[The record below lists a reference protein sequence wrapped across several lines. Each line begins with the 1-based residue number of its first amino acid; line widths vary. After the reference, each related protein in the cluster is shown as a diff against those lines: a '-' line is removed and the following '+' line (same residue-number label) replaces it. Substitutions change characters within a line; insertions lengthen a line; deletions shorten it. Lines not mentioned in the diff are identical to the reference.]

1 MLFKKHQVGFELKSP
16 EHYWLQNSIEEGS
29 YMKLQKLKTTVF
41 ISTIL
46 FSVHGATVV
55 EANDSATPHTDV
67 REEILATITSIN
79 ELRLLMLKTEM
90 KNKEREQQEKE
101 LKQQEKLKQEQVL
114 KAQTN
119 TVEPEPP
126 AATQEK
132 TTNTVNVIN
141 TIESNVTNNNEALKE
156 LINETKSNN
165 IRLSILE
172 KRTFSKAENDFNDY
186 VTQSSK
192 KVFVVEL
199 AQTRRGDIDCDAVTD
214 TYSYTRTTID
224 ENIDIVETITRHDV
238 AGSICFERDVYKR
251 KTPTELLYLSNQN
264 KIYNN
269 FPVNDLVT
277 YTDPVIVLASF
288 MEKGISF
295 GSGGII
301 TYQSNGQTNKMVFN
315 KVSTMLNDNAE
326 LTLVVNDAEKT
337 YSNCLI
343 IGTRSNSTV
352 STEWY
357 CPGDG
362 LVKRVIFYP
371 SVENKPARSEI
382 ITLRT
387 IAAY

>member
-1 MLFKKHQVGFELKSP
+1 MS
-16 EHYWLQNSIEEGS
+16 
-29 YMKLQKLKTTVF
+29 LQKFKLAVF
-41 ISTIL
+41 VSAIL
-46 FSVHGATVV
+46 FSVHGTSVAEV
-55 EANDSATPHTDV
+55 NSSATPHTDV

-79 ELRLLMLKTEM
+79 ELRLLLLKTEM
-90 KNKEREQQEKE
+90 KDKEREK
-101 LKQQEKLKQEQVL
+101 LKQAEKLKQEQAL
-114 KAQTN
+114 KVQTN
-119 TVEPEPP
+119 AVEPEL
-126 AATQEK
+126 AVAQEK
-132 TTNTVNVIN
+132 STNNTVSVVSA
-141 TIESNVTNNNEALKE
+141 IESNVTNNNEALE
-156 LINETKSNN
+156 NLINETKSNN

-186 VTQSSK
+186 VTKSSN

-199 AQTRRGDIDCDAVTD
+199 AQTRRGDVDCDAVTD
-214 TYSYTRTTID
+214 TYSYNRTTTD
-224 ENIDIVETITRHDV
+224 ENIDIIETITRHDI
-238 AGSICFERDVYKR
+238 AGSICFERDVFKR

-269 FPVNDLVT
+269 FPVSDLVT
-277 YTDPVIVLASF
+277 YTDPVIVLASS

-326 LTLVVNDAEKT
+326 LILVVNDAEKT

-382 ITLRT
+382 ITLRS